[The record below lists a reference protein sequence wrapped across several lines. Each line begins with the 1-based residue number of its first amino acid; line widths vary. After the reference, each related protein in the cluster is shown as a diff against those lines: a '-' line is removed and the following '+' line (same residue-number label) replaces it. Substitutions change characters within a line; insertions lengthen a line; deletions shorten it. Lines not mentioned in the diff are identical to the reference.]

1 MPKAAKRKTLRS
13 KVASL
18 GPLAAVN
25 VLPTPS
31 PFTTPQDPSISSL
44 SGTEIIRNHLQ
55 DEHEFR
61 PQLESKKDKRTA
73 RHEAWMQKFQ
83 SAGLS
88 KASQKNAKRREK
100 KRMEGGEEGGA
111 LDMRGMMEEMAPEA
125 LEVKKGDTRV
135 GIRAPNP
142 TAASKPKTAKKKKKE
157 HVEERAR
164 FDAVM
169 KLPAFKLGGLKAIR
183 QHIQNEMAKD
193 VPAHQTN
200 KMDM

>member
-13 KVASL
+13 KAASL
-18 GPLAAVN
+18 GPLAAAT

-31 PFTTPQDPSISSL
+31 PFTAPQDLSISSL
-44 SGTEIIRNHLQ
+44 SGTEIIRDHLQ

-88 KASQKNAKRREK
+88 KASQKNAKRRER
-100 KRMEGGEEGGA
+100 KRAEGGEGTA

-125 LEVKKGDTRV
+125 LEVKKEETGV

-157 HVEERAR
+157 HEQERAR

-183 QHIQNEMAKD
+183 THIQNEMAKD
-193 VPAHQTN
+193 APADQAN